1 MILKHNYMKQI
12 LNNIFNYSNRIIK
25 LILSTRLLVIHA
37 AISLI
42 LFFGIYHFWSSYH
55 VNKENIN
62 TELIQQ
68 TNILKN
74 LQNELETLRKARPL
88 IQIMKQPKYPDEF
101 IMYKISNAL
110 KLFNISIVNTQQVTQ
125 NNFLIVK
132 KTMQC
137 NVSNLSGLNLI
148 LNELFGKIGS
158 EIVWNIESV
167 KMNHDNKYSFHIIM
181 VLNFVFSN
189 MVFLD
194 SAKQIS

>member
-1 MILKHNYMKQI
+1 MKQI
-12 LNNIFNYSNRIIK
+12 LNNILSYSRKILQ
-25 LILSTRLLVIHA
+25 LILSTKLLLVHFIL
-37 AISLI
+37 SL
-42 LFFGIYHFWSSYH
+42 LLLFGIYYFWGTYH
-55 VNKENIN
+55 GNKELINI
-62 TELIQQ
+62 ELIQQ

-74 LQNELETLRKARPL
+74 LQSELESLRKARPL
-88 IQIMKQPKYPDEF
+88 INIMKQPKYPDEF

-137 NVSNLSGLNLI
+137 NVSNLSGLNI
-148 LNELFGKIGS
+148 VLNELFGKIGS
-158 EIVWNIESV
+158 EIVCNIESV
-167 KMNHDNKYSFHIIM
+167 KVNHDNKHSFHIIM

-194 SAKQIS
+194 SAKQSS

>member
-1 MILKHNYMKQI
+1 MKHILYSA
-12 LNNIFNYSNRIIK
+12 LNYSRKILQ
-25 LILSTRLLVIHA
+25 LILGTRVLLLHF
-37 AISLI
+37 I
-42 LFFGIYHFWSSYH
+42 LSFVLLFGIYYFWSSYH
-55 VNKENIN
+55 SNKEAINI
-62 TELIQQ
+62 ELIQQ

-74 LQNELETLRKARPL
+74 LQNELASLKKARPL
-88 IQIMKQPKYPDEF
+88 INIMKQPKYPDEF

-137 NVSNLSGLNLI
+137 NISNLSGLNVI

-158 EIVWNIESV
+158 DIVWNIESV
-167 KMNHDNKYSFHIIM
+167 KVNHDNKHSFHIIM

-189 MVFLD
+189 IVFLD